1 METGRQILLEA
12 EGIRKYFPVRAGLL
26 LRTVGYIKAV
36 DDVDIR
42 ILEGETLALVGES
55 GSGKTTLGR
64 ILIGLLH
71 PTQGVVKY
79 RGKTLVDR
87 YSIKLNRST
96 RLKLQMI
103 FQNPDSSLNPRMT
116 VKETLSEAIQ
126 AKFDNLGREQ
136 LDDKLI
142 ELIESVELTPDHL
155 TRYPHQLS
163 GGEKQRVS
171 IARALA
177 CQPEL
182 IVADEPVSALDVS
195 IRASIINLLIKLQQH
210 YNLTYLF
217 ITHSLDLVWHL
228 SDRVAVMYL
237 GKIVELAP
245 TEELFQNPLHPYT
258 EMLLSSLPLLGLD
271 TGRQRVKPLGEPPSA
286 LNPPSGCAFHPR
298 CPYAFYRCNTEV
310 PQLVEVKKHHWVS
323 CHLRT

>member
-1 METGRQILLEA
+1 MERGRQILLEA
-12 EGIRKYFPVRAGLL
+12 EGVKKYFPVRAGTF
-26 LRTVGYIKAV
+26 LRTIGQVKAV
-36 DDVDIR
+36 DGVDLQIF
-42 ILEGETLALVGES
+42 EGETLALVGES
-55 GSGKTTLGR
+55 GCGKTTLGR
-64 ILIGLLH
+64 IMIGLLR

-79 RGKTLVDR
+79 RGSVLVDP
-87 YSIKLNRST
+87 RSTNTDRGT

-116 VKETLSEAIQ
+116 VKETISEALQ
-126 AKFDNLGREQ
+126 ARFGKLEREH

-142 ELIESVELTPDHL
+142 NLIESVELTPDHL
-155 TRYPHQLS
+155 TRYPHELS

-182 IVADEPVSALDVS
+182 IIADEPVSALDVS
-195 IRASIINLLIKLQQH
+195 IRAAIINLLNRLQQR

-245 TEELFQNPLHPYT
+245 TEELFSNPLHPYT
-258 EMLLSSLPLLGLD
+258 EMLLSSVPLLGFNSE
-271 TGRQRVKPLGEPPSA
+271 RQRIKPRGEPPSP
-286 LNPPSGCAFHPR
+286 LNPPTGCAFHPR
-298 CPYAFYRCNTEV
+298 CPYAIGRCSTEE
-310 PQLVEVKKHHWVS
+310 PRLARVKENHWVS